1 MGEMII
7 KEERITAK
15 EYVDFEK
22 AVGVLFGFCCL
33 YFSLADENSIYRTHE
48 CDDGERSGS
57 V

>member
-1 MGEMII
+1 MII